1 MTYTLRYIGAT
12 WCGTCKTIKPNTEEL
27 CKKFSIDMK
36 VYDVDEM
43 DEDDAS
49 SITKVPT
56 IQIIQDDKII
66 ETWNVNQLKSLET
79 WLSEHISL
87 TTDDF

>member
-12 WCGTCKTIKPNTEEL
+12 WCVTCKTIKPNTEEL

-43 DEDDAS
+43 DEDDSS